1 MSELKTRKK
10 LEYKW
15 VIVGLCFLMIFCC
28 LGFCS
33 STKSIF
39 TPVIIEAFEGK
50 MTRSAFSLNDSFR
63 FATTA
68 IVNLFFGTLIARL
81 GTKKLICAGFISLI
95 AAMLVYAIASN
106 VYMFYLGGIL
116 LGIGFAWTG
125 TTIVGSV
132 VNKWCPEKRGTVMGF
147 ILAANGLGGALAQS
161 TVDAIIR
168 SRGDN
173 PFGYR
178 TAYYIIAAI
187 LVAVTLIFLFF
198 FKDRPKGQDELTPV
212 ADAPAKK
219 KRKRGQAWEGI
230 AFDRA
235 VKMPFFYITVA
246 CIFFTGFVLAGINN
260 VASTHM
266 KNEVFVGDT
275 TGFVALVLSVHSIA
289 LAGFKF
295 LSGLLY
301 DKRGLRFT
309 MVICSVAAMLSM
321 LSLAPMTNSTFGRC
335 LAFFWGI
342 VSSLALPLETVM
354 VPIYAADLFGDK
366 SFSQTLGL
374 FVSVNTAGMALGG
387 PTMHAIYDL
396 TGSYVPAFLLGA
408 TVMLITMVTMLF
420 VIRVGNK
427 HRAEIEAASA
437 ARAVEANA

>member
-1 MSELKTRKK
+1 MSNPKTRKQP
-10 LEYKW
+10 EYKW
-15 VIVGLCFLMIFCC
+15 IIVGLCFLMIFTC

-39 TPVIIEAFEGK
+39 TPAIIEAFEDSG
-50 MTRSAFSLNDSFR
+50 MSRSAFSLNDSFR
-63 FATTA
+63 FITTA
-68 IVNLFFGTLIARL
+68 VVNLFFGFLIVRF
-81 GTKKLICAGFISLI
+81 GTKKLICAGFVSLI
-95 AAMLVYAIASN
+95 AAVLVYAVATN

-116 LGIGFAWTG
+116 LGIGFSWTG
-125 TTIVGSV
+125 TTMVGSV

-161 TVDAIIR
+161 IVDAIIR
-168 SRGDN
+168 SRATD

-178 TAYYIIAAI
+178 TAYYIIAVI
-187 LVAVTLIFLFF
+187 LASVTLIFLFF
-198 FKDRPKGQDELTPV
+198 FKDQPKDHDDLIPV
-212 ADAPAKK
+212 ANAPAKK

-230 AFDRA
+230 AFDKA
-235 VKMPFFYITVA
+235 VKMPFFYITIL

-266 KNEVFVGDT
+266 KVQVFTSDT
-275 TGFVALVLSVHSIA
+275 TGFVALVLSTHSIA
-289 LAGFKF
+289 LAAFKF

-309 MVICSVAAMLSM
+309 MVICSIAAMLSM
-321 LSLAPMTNSTFGRC
+321 LSLAPMTDSPFGKA

-366 SFSQTLGL
+366 SFNQTLGL

-387 PTMHAIYDL
+387 PTMHAIFDL
-396 TGSYVPAFLLGA
+396 TGSYVPAFILGA
-408 TVMLITMVTMLF
+408 SVMLITMVTMLF
-420 VIRVGNK
+420 VIKVAAK

-437 ARAVEANA
+437 ANA